1 MAASPGRRVAASS
14 SRRSVVKA
22 LGLCV
27 GAATA
32 GGVGALHWMR
42 ARETSAAPLR
52 FGLARGPEAAWPV
65 PEAAERQR
73 ELQVAAWLS
82 FATLGPPAQD
92 RLLTALESLLD
103 SLEARLHPLGV
114 DLLEES
120 PEQIA
125 RREAPW
131 LLPIWTAA
139 RTIARRS
146 FVAGDRSLAVLV
158 HGAATPLPAT
168 LSPFDPFG
176 TTNEDPNLR
185 LARFLCWPIS
195 AAVRVK
201 LGAETARRLR
211 ERCGA
216 PASRL
221 ALVIDNSAQ
230 MVDAAAIERA
240 TRERLL
246 ALQRRL
252 SRLPRRKCQDC
263 ESLDEVVSA
272 LARGLPEA
280 PALDW
285 LELGSGEALAV
296 PRLRAVSER
305 DAFLR
310 ELSELS
316 QRV

>member
-1 MAASPGRRVAASS
+1 VAASS
-14 SRRSVVKA
+14 SRRSVAKA
-22 LGLCV
+22 IGLCA

-32 GGVGALHWMR
+32 TSLGALFWVR
-42 ARETSAAPLR
+42 AGEKPAAPPH
-52 FGLARGPEAAWPV
+52 FALARG
-65 PEAAERQR
+65 AEVACPTLDATARQR
-73 ELQVAAWLS
+73 ELQVAAWLA
-82 FATLGPPAQD
+82 FATLAPPAQD

-114 DLLEES
+114 DLLDES

-139 RTIARRS
+139 RTIARRC
-146 FVAGDRSLAVLV
+146 FVAGDRSLAVLLQ
-158 HGAATPLPAT
+158 GAATPLPNT
-168 LSPFDPFG
+168 LTGFDPFD
-176 TTNEDPNLR
+176 TTSEDPKLR

-201 LGAETARRLR
+201 LGNESARALR
-211 ERCGA
+211 ERCAA

-221 ALVIDNSAQ
+221 ALVIDGSAQ
-230 MVDAAAIERA
+230 TVAASAIQRE
-240 TRERLL
+240 TRERMRTLK
-246 ALQRRL
+246 ARL
-252 SRLPRRKCQDC
+252 SRLARPKCQDC
-263 ESLDEVVSA
+263 ESIDEVINA
-272 LARGLPEA
+272 LARGLPDA

-296 PRLRAVSER
+296 PRLRAVPER

-310 ELSELS
+310 ELQELS
-316 QRV
+316 IPLV

>member
-1 MAASPGRRVAASS
+1 MAASS

-22 LGLCV
+22 IGVCAGAL
-27 GAATA
+27 AATSL
-32 GGVGALHWMR
+32 GALYWVR
-42 ARETSAAPLR
+42 AREQPTAPPR
-52 FGLARGPEAAWPV
+52 FALARGPEVACPNRDAT
-65 PEAAERQR
+65 ARQR
-73 ELQVAAWLS
+73 ELQVAVWLA
-82 FATLGPPAQD
+82 FATLAPPAQD

-114 DLLEES
+114 DLLDES

-139 RTIARRS
+139 RTIARRC
-146 FVAGDRSLAVLV
+146 FVAGDHSLAVQV
-158 HGAATPLPAT
+158 QSAATPQTAVLPG
-168 LSPFDPFG
+168 FDPFD
-176 TTNEDPNLR
+176 TTSEDPQLR

-201 LGAETARRLR
+201 LQAESARALR

-221 ALVIDNSAQ
+221 ALVIDRSAQ
-230 MVDAAAIERA
+230 TVDPSAIRRD
-240 TRERLL
+240 TRERMRGLKKRL
-246 ALQRRL
+246 ARL
-252 SRLPRRKCQDC
+252 ARPKCKDC
-263 ESLDEVVSA
+263 ESIDEVVNA
-272 LARGLPEA
+272 LARGLPDA

-310 ELSELS
+310 ELKELS
-316 QRV
+316 IPVVAS

>member
-1 MAASPGRRVAASS
+1 VAASS

-22 LGLCV
+22 IGLCSGV
-27 GAATA
+27 AAASTL
-32 GGVGALHWMR
+32 GALYWMR
-42 ARETSAAPLR
+42 ARDKPAALPR
-52 FGLARGPEAAWPV
+52 FALAHG
-65 PEAAERQR
+65 AEVTCLPPDATARQR
-73 ELQVAAWLS
+73 ELQVAAWLA
-82 FATLGPPAQD
+82 FATLAPSAQG

-125 RREAPW
+125 RHEAPW

-139 RTIARRS
+139 RTIARRC
-146 FVAGDRSLAVLV
+146 FVAGDHSLVVLV
-158 HGAATPLPAT
+158 GGVATPLPAAHAR
-168 LSPFDPFG
+168 FDPFD
-176 TTNEDPNLR
+176 TTSEDPKLR

-201 LGAETARRLR
+201 LGTDPARALR

-216 PASRL
+216 PASKL
-221 ALVIDNSAQ
+221 ALVIDGSAQ
-230 MVDAAAIERA
+230 TVDAGAIQRD
-240 TRERLL
+240 TRERMQ
-246 ALQRRL
+246 ALKERL
-252 SRLPRRKCQDC
+252 SRLVRPKCKDC
-263 ESLDEVVSA
+263 ESIDEVVSA
-272 LARGLPEA
+272 LARGLPAA

-285 LELGSGEALAV
+285 LELGEGEALAV

-310 ELSELS
+310 ELEELS
-316 QRV
+316 IPIVAHLG